1 MTTALYGAHGFFVS
15 GAGPAAHFRTSAHA
29 VPVLG
34 GALLR
39 LLDRLDAALG
49 RPDPLH
55 VVDVG
60 AGRGELL
67 GTLARLAP
75 PELAARLRL
84 TAVELAPRPDTLP
97 ETVEW
102 RSDLPERVVGLL
114 LATEWLDNVPL
125 DVAEPS
131 PAGWRRILVDPATG
145 TESPGGPLDPAET
158 EWLTRWWPTP
168 PDQQSPS
175 RAELDQQSP
184 GRAEPDQ
191 QSTSQVGPDQ
201 PSTGWTE
208 PDQPSP
214 SRAEPDE
221 ALPGRVEIGLAR
233 DAAWAEAVGSLHRG
247 LALAVDYGHLRDSR
261 PRHGTLTGFR
271 AGRQVA
277 PVPDGSCD
285 LTAHVA
291 MDSVAAAGTALA
303 GRPYTLVGQYTALRA
318 LGADGRRPA
327 LALASADPAGYV
339 RALARAS
346 TAAEL
351 TDPAGLGG
359 HWWLL
364 QPVGVDPGPSGWLGA
379 EPAGPAPGRPAR

>member
-1 MTTALYGAHGFFVS
+1 MPIGWRAAMTTALYGAQGFFVS

-39 LLDRLDAALG
+39 LLARLDAALG

-84 TAVELAPRPDTLP
+84 TAVELAPRPDSLP
-97 ETVEW
+97 EPINW

-114 LATEWLDNVPL
+114 IATEWLDNVPL
-125 DVAEPS
+125 DVAES
-131 PAGWRRILVDPATG
+131 GRAGWRRVLVDPATG
-145 TESPGGPLDPAET
+145 AESPGGPLDPAEAD
-158 EWLTRWWPTP
+158 WLARWWPTST
-168 PDQQSPS
+168 DESP
-175 RAELDQQSP
+175 
-184 GRAEPDQ
+184 
-191 QSTSQVGPDQ
+191 
-201 PSTGWTE
+201 

-214 SRAEPDE
+214 DRIEPPPDRVQPSPIRA
-221 ALPGRVEIGLAR
+221 EIGLPR
-233 DAAWAEAVGSLHRG
+233 DTAWAEAVGSLHRG
-247 LALAVDYGHLRDSR
+247 LALAVDYGHLRDDR
-261 PRHGTLTGFR
+261 PVHGTLTGFR
-271 AGRQVA
+271 SGRQVY

-303 GRPYTLVGQYTALRA
+303 GLPYTLVEQRTALRA

-327 LALASADPAGYV
+327 LAMASTDPAGYV

-346 TAAEL
+346 AAAEL

-364 QPVGVDPGPSGWLGA
+364 QPVGVDPGPTGWLGGESGA
-379 EPAGPAPGRPAR
+379 PAPGQPAR